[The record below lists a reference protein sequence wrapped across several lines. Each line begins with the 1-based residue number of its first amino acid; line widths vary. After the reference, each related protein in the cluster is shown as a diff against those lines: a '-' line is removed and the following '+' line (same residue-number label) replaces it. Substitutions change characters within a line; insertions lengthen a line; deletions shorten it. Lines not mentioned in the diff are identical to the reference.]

1 MADPYSNL
9 NGILDPGRE
18 AIAVTPS
25 DSTNLTD
32 IPKALFIGTAG
43 DISVDPVDGPGTA
56 VIFKVP
62 QGVFDAVRVKR
73 VRATGTTADDIVA
86 IY

>member
-1 MADPYSNL
+1 MADAFSNINDL
-9 NGILDPGRE
+9 TSQGRKAS
-18 AIAVTPS
+18 AITPS
-25 DSTNLTD
+25 DGTDLTD

-56 VIFKVP
+56 VIFKAP

-73 VRATGTTADDIVA
+73 VRSTGTTAAAIVG

>member
-1 MADPYSNL
+1 MADAYSNIRDL
-9 NGILDPGRE
+9 TAPGRS
-18 AIAVTPS
+18 AVAVVTS
-25 DSTNLTD
+25 DVADLTD
-32 IPKALFIGTAG
+32 IPKVLFIGTAG
-43 DISVDPVDGPGTA
+43 NISVDPVDGPGTA

-73 VRATGTTADDIVA
+73 VRATGTTAADIVA